1 MDVPPGFDVSLNFF
15 FIAKKSDISCSFFS
29 VFFSSA
35 LFFIHTPENIKY
47 YVTHRKKKALAPSPR
62 IMSPM
67 GFAINRQARHIASV
81 MDENSMYGD
90 DDDIDMSNSSIRPVP
105 IWLCVFLVIGYILGG
120 AYFFSRSEEW
130 NFLDAAYFCFITL
143 TTIGFGDFVPAQVSF
158 FFHILT
164 GMECVK
170 IFVLLFFRSQRNAG
184 DNTLQQQ
191 SIAICSLYL
200 LFGIAL
206 LAMSFNL
213 VQEEVIA
220 KVKKVAKSLGIIKP
234 DEEEQNN

>member
-1 MDVPPGFDVSLNFF
+1 
-15 FIAKKSDISCSFFS
+15 
-29 VFFSSA
+29 
-35 LFFIHTPENIKY
+35 
-47 YVTHRKKKALAPSPR
+47 
-62 IMSPM
+62 MSPM

-90 DDDIDMSNSSIRPVP
+90 DDEIDMSNSSIRPVP

-120 AYFFSRSEEW
+120 AYFFSKSEEW

-158 FFHILT
+158 FFRVSSFIHILT
-164 GMECVK
+164 GMECLK
-170 IFVLLFFRSQRNAG
+170 YFCSSLFCSQRNAG
-184 DNTLQQQ
+184 DNILQQQ
-191 SIAICSLYL
+191 SIAVCSIYL